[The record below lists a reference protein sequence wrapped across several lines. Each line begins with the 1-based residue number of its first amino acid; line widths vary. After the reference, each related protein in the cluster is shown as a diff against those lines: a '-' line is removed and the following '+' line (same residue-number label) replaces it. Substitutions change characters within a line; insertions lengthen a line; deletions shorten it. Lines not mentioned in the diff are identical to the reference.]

1 LELSPLGAEYKVKGS
16 LFCGF
21 ADCILQASLVIIRL
35 GSVSVMDDGDNLEL
49 SAKQLGV
56 ADAGIIESR
65 WGQERR
71 TIDQYLSR

>member
-1 LELSPLGAEYKVKGS
+1 
-16 LFCGF
+16 
-21 ADCILQASLVIIRL
+21 
-35 GSVSVMDDGDNLEL
+35 MDDGDNLEL